1 MTASPGGMTRA
12 LTDGQLRL
20 MTKVARLYHER
31 GVRQVDIVETLHLLA
46 GASVTAAQAGC

>member
-20 MTKVARLYHER
+20 MTRVARMYHER
-31 GVRQVDIVETLHLLA
+31 GVRQVRHRRNPAPLA
-46 GASVTAAQAGC
+46 GAGVPTAQACC